1 MQDAKTCHRV
11 RRIKAG
17 LSNERLG
24 EEILGSCLGGFP
36 RKRLNYP
43 KSLNLNPVVE
53 GYKLFFY
60 LLTQPASPANQL
72 DSSWGRERGTIVGR
86 SRADNTNQAAEEQ
99 MTKAIQESYEAVAD
113 AAVEIQERNIQFS
126 QSFVDTWNETL
137 RRQAETTRAM
147 TQVLVEQTQR
157 QQEAFRTLTEESV
170 STCIDLL
177 YSKFPYPQEKGR
189 ATVKGAT

>member
-1 MQDAKTCHRV
+1 M
-11 RRIKAG
+11 
-17 LSNERLG
+17 
-24 EEILGSCLGGFP
+24 GSCLGGFS

-53 GYKLFFY
+53 GYRLFFY

-72 DSSWGRERGTIVGR
+72 DSSWGRERGTIVVGR
-86 SRADNTNQAAEEQ
+86 SRADNTNQAAEQTAE
-99 MTKAIQESYEAVAD
+99 AIQESYETVAD
-113 AAVEIQERNIQFS
+113 AAVEIQERNIQFIQFS
-126 QSFVDTWNETL
+126 QTFVDTWNETL

-147 TQVLVEQTQR
+147 TQVLVEQTQM

-177 YSKFPYPQEKGR
+177 YSMFPYPQEKER
-189 ATVKGAT
+189 ATVKGATEKQHVRDDEKSAREASKQH

>member
-1 MQDAKTCHRV
+1 M
-11 RRIKAG
+11 
-17 LSNERLG
+17 
-24 EEILGSCLGGFP
+24 GSCLGGFS

-86 SRADNTNQAAEEQ
+86 SRADNTNQAAEQ
-99 MTKAIQESYEAVAD
+99 TAKAIQESYETVAD

-177 YSKFPYPQEKGR
+177 YSMFPYPREKER
-189 ATVKGAT
+189 ATVKGATEKQHVREDEKSAREASKQQ

>member
-1 MQDAKTCHRV
+1 M
-11 RRIKAG
+11 
-17 LSNERLG
+17 
-24 EEILGSCLGGFP
+24 GSCLGGFP

-60 LLTQPASPANQL
+60 LLTQPAIPANQL

-86 SRADNTNQAAEEQ
+86 SRAENTNQVTEQ

-170 STCIDLL
+170 STYIDLL
-177 YSKFPYPQEKGR
+177 YSMFPYPQEER
-189 ATVKGAT
+189 ETLKGATENQHVQEDGKSSKKATKQQ

>member
-1 MQDAKTCHRV
+1 
-11 RRIKAG
+11 
-17 LSNERLG
+17 
-24 EEILGSCLGGFP
+24 LGSCLGGFP

-53 GYKLFFY
+53 GYNPFFY
-60 LLTQPASPANQL
+60 LLTQPANPANQSNQL

-86 SRADNTNQAAEEQ
+86 SRADNTNQSAEQ
-99 MTKAIQESYEAVAD
+99 IARASQESYEAVAD

-157 QQEAFRTLTEESV
+157 QQEAFRTLTEESA
-170 STCIDLL
+170 STYIDLL
-177 YSKFPYPQEKGR
+177 YSMFPYPQEKER
-189 ATVKGAT
+189 APVKGATE